1 MDKTRNRR
9 GCAFGALAKGS
20 AAHSGIEGREKHFL
34 NSERCNAVME
44 STAPASTINVVKGRH
59 IYRQVT
65 RHKYLV
71 MISLAAMLAF
81 TLTLDISLGPA
92 RLSLWEVVTTIIRPG
107 SAEVTTRVI
116 VWDIRMP
123 MALMAVIVGASLA
136 IAGAEMQTILNN
148 PLASPFTLGISAAAG
163 FGAALALVLGVSV
176 IPFAGIFLVSVNAF
190 VFAMLA
196 SLVIYV
202 LSTLRGVTVE
212 TIVLL
217 GIALLFLFSSLLALL
232 QYIASEQ
239 ALQQVVF
246 WTLGSLVKATWPKI
260 GIAAAVL
267 LVTTP
272 LFVRQV
278 WTLTAL
284 RLGEEKA
291 LSLGINVKKLRLQAL
306 ICISVLAA
314 AAVAFVG
321 TIGFVGLVGPHV
333 ARMLVGEDQRFFL
346 PMSAITGAILL
357 SAASIVSKAITPG
370 AIFPI
375 GIITSLVGVPFF
387 VSLILAKR
395 RQIW

>member
-1 MDKTRNRR
+1 MLIDRVKSPSVDSSSEADVTR
-9 GCAFGALAKGS
+9 
-20 AAHSGIEGREKHFL
+20 GRQ
-34 NSERCNAVME
+34 
-44 STAPASTINVVKGRH
+44 
-59 IYRQVT
+59 IYRQIT
-65 RHKYLV
+65 GRKYLV
-71 MISLAAMLAF
+71 MAGLGLALAF
-81 TLTLDISLGPA
+81 TFILDISLGPA
-92 RLSLWEVVTTIIRPG
+92 RLGLMDVASTIVNPG

-123 MALMAVIVGASLA
+123 IALMAVVVGAALA

-176 IPFAGIFLVSVNAF
+176 IPIAGIYLVSVNAF
-190 VFAMLA
+190 FFAVLA
-196 SLVIYV
+196 SMVIYV
-202 LSTLRGVTVE
+202 LSSLRGVTVE
-212 TIVLL
+212 TVVLL
-217 GIALLFLFSSLLALL
+217 GIALVFLFSSLLALL

-260 GIAAAVL
+260 GIGIAVL

-284 RLGEEKA
+284 RLGDEKA
-291 LSLGINVKKLRLQAL
+291 LSMGINVRKLRLQVL
-306 ICISVLAA
+306 ISVSVLAA

-357 SAASIVSKAITPG
+357 SAASIVSKSITPG

-387 VSLILAKR
+387 LSLILAKR
-395 RQIW
+395 RQLW

>member
-1 MDKTRNRR
+1 
-9 GCAFGALAKGS
+9 
-20 AAHSGIEGREKHFL
+20 
-34 NSERCNAVME
+34 ME

>member
-1 MDKTRNRR
+1 MLIDRVKSPSADAGR
-9 GCAFGALAKGS
+9 G
-20 AAHSGIEGREKHFL
+20 RQ
-34 NSERCNAVME
+34 
-44 STAPASTINVVKGRH
+44 
-59 IYRQVT
+59 IYRQIT
-65 RHKYLV
+65 GRKYLV
-71 MISLAAMLAF
+71 MAALMSALGF
-81 TLTLDISLGPA
+81 TFILDISLGPA
-92 RLSLWEVVTTIIRPG
+92 RLGLMDVASTILNPG

-123 MALMAVIVGASLA
+123 IALMAVVVGAALA

-176 IPFAGIFLVSVNAF
+176 IPIAGIYLISVNAF
-190 VFAMLA
+190 FFAVLA
-196 SLVIYV
+196 SMIIYV
-202 LSTLRGVTVE
+202 LSSLRGVTVE
-212 TIVLL
+212 TVVLL
-217 GIALLFLFSSLLALL
+217 GIALVFLFSSLLALL

-260 GIAAAVL
+260 GIGIAVL

-272 LFVRQV
+272 VFVRQV

-284 RLGEEKA
+284 RLGDEKA
-291 LSLGINVKKLRLQAL
+291 LSMGINVKKLRLQVL
-306 ICISVLAA
+306 ISVSVLAA

-357 SAASIVSKAITPG
+357 SAASIVSKSIIPG

-387 VSLILAKR
+387 LSLILAKR
-395 RQIW
+395 RQLW

>member
-1 MDKTRNRR
+1 MLIDRVKSPNADALNTADAGR
-9 GCAFGALAKGS
+9 G
-20 AAHSGIEGREKHFL
+20 RQ
-34 NSERCNAVME
+34 
-44 STAPASTINVVKGRH
+44 
-59 IYRQVT
+59 IYREIT
-65 RHKYLV
+65 GRKYLV
-71 MISLAAMLAF
+71 MAALMIALAF
-81 TLTLDISLGPA
+81 TFILDISLGPA
-92 RLSLWEVVTTIIRPG
+92 RLGLMEVASTIVNPG

-123 MALMAVIVGASLA
+123 IALMAVVVGAALA

-176 IPFAGIFLVSVNAF
+176 IPIAGIYLVSVNAF
-190 VFAMLA
+190 FFAVLA
-196 SLVIYV
+196 SMIIYV
-202 LSTLRGVTVE
+202 LSSLRGVTVE
-212 TIVLL
+212 TVVLL
-217 GIALLFLFSSLLALL
+217 GIALVFLFSSLLALL

-260 GIAAAVL
+260 GIGIAVL

-272 LFVRQV
+272 VFVRQV

-284 RLGEEKA
+284 RLGDEKA
-291 LSLGINVKKLRLQAL
+291 LSMGINVKKLRLQVL
-306 ICISVLAA
+306 ISVSVLAA

-333 ARMLVGEDQRFFL
+333 ARILVGEDQRFFL

-357 SAASIVSKAITPG
+357 SAASIVSKSITPG

-387 VSLILAKR
+387 LSLILAKR
-395 RQIW
+395 RQLW

>member
-1 MDKTRNRR
+1 MAIDSTDVQAAGELTVTR
-9 GCAFGALAKGS
+9 
-20 AAHSGIEGREKHFL
+20 
-34 NSERCNAVME
+34 
-44 STAPASTINVVKGRH
+44 GRH
-59 IYRQVT
+59 IYRQIT
-65 RHKYLV
+65 GRKYITMACLV
-71 MISLAAMLAF
+71 ATLCASLV
-81 TLTLDISLGPA
+81 LDISLGPA
-92 RLSLWEVVTTIIRPG
+92 RLGLWEVVSTIFMPG
-107 SAEVTTRVI
+107 SAEVSTRVI

-123 MALMAVIVGASLA
+123 IALMAVAVGAALS

-163 FGAALALVLGVSV
+163 FGAALALVLGLSV
-176 IPFAGIFLVSVNAF
+176 IPFAGVFLVSANAF
-190 VFAMLA
+190 VFAIIA
-196 SLVIYV
+196 SMIIFF
-202 LSTLRGVTVE
+202 LSGLRGVTIE
-212 TIVLL
+212 TMVLL
-217 GIALLFLFSSLLALL
+217 GIALVFLFSSLLALL

-260 GIAAAVL
+260 GIACAVL
-267 LVTTP
+267 LITIP
-272 LFVRQV
+272 LFVKQV

-284 RLGEEKA
+284 RLGDDKA
-291 LSLGINVKKLRLQAL
+291 HSLGINVRKVRLQVL
-306 ICISVLAA
+306 IAVSILAA

-357 SAASIVSKAITPG
+357 SASSIVSKMITPG

-387 VSLILAKR
+387 LSLILAKR
-395 RQIW
+395 RQLW

>member
-1 MDKTRNRR
+1 MTTDRT
-9 GCAFGALAKGS
+9 ATDQTATIQASDQTTAKGRRIY
-20 AAHSGIEGREKHFL
+20 HQITGR
-34 NSERCNAVME
+34 
-44 STAPASTINVVKGRH
+44 
-59 IYRQVT
+59 
-65 RHKYLV
+65 KYLV
-71 MISLAAMLAF
+71 MASLALALVF
-81 TLTLDISLGPA
+81 TLVLDISLGPA
-92 RLSLWEVVTTIIRPG
+92 RLGLWEVASTILMPNSAPITTQ
-107 SAEVTTRVI
+107 VI

-123 MALMAVIVGASLA
+123 IAIMAVLVGAALS

-163 FGAALALVLGVSV
+163 FGAALALVLGVSI

-190 VFAMLA
+190 FFAMLA
-196 SLVIYV
+196 SMAIFF
-202 LSTLRGVTVE
+202 LSSLRGVTIQTV
-212 TIVLL
+212 VLL
-217 GIALLFLFSSLLALL
+217 GIALVFLFSSLLALL

-260 GIAAAVL
+260 GIGICVL
-267 LVTTP
+267 LVTFP
-272 LFVRQV
+272 LFVKHV

-284 RLGEEKA
+284 RLGDDKA
-291 LSLGINVKKLRLQAL
+291 QSLGINVQRLRLQVL
-306 ICISVLAA
+306 ISVSLLAA

-321 TIGFVGLVGPHV
+321 TIGFIGLVGPHV

-357 SAASIVSKAITPG
+357 SAASIVSKMITPG

-387 VSLILAKR
+387 VSLILTRR
-395 RQIW
+395 RQLW

>member
-1 MDKTRNRR
+1 MKSPSADAGR
-9 GCAFGALAKGS
+9 G
-20 AAHSGIEGREKHFL
+20 RQ
-34 NSERCNAVME
+34 
-44 STAPASTINVVKGRH
+44 
-59 IYRQVT
+59 IYRQIT
-65 RHKYLV
+65 GRKYLV
-71 MISLAAMLAF
+71 MAALMSALGF
-81 TLTLDISLGPA
+81 TFILDISLGPA
-92 RLSLWEVVTTIIRPG
+92 RLGLMDVASTILNPG

-123 MALMAVIVGASLA
+123 IALMAVVVGAALA

-176 IPFAGIFLVSVNAF
+176 IPIAGIYLISVNAF
-190 VFAMLA
+190 FFAVLA
-196 SLVIYV
+196 SMIIYV
-202 LSTLRGVTVE
+202 LSSLRGVTVE
-212 TIVLL
+212 TVVLL
-217 GIALLFLFSSLLALL
+217 GIALVFLFSSLLALL

-260 GIAAAVL
+260 GIGIAVL

-272 LFVRQV
+272 VFVRQV

-284 RLGEEKA
+284 RLGDEKA
-291 LSLGINVKKLRLQAL
+291 LSMGINVKKLRLQVL
-306 ICISVLAA
+306 ISVSVLAA

-357 SAASIVSKAITPG
+357 SAASIVSKSIIPG

-387 VSLILAKR
+387 LSLILAKR
-395 RQIW
+395 RQLW

>member
-1 MDKTRNRR
+1 MATEQAAAPSSGDLAANR
-9 GCAFGALAKGS
+9 
-20 AAHSGIEGREKHFL
+20 GRQ
-34 NSERCNAVME
+34 
-44 STAPASTINVVKGRH
+44 
-59 IYRQVT
+59 IYRQIT
-65 RHKYLV
+65 GRKYLIMAGLV
-71 MISLAAMLAF
+71 A
-81 TLTLDISLGPA
+81 TLCGTLILDISLGPA
-92 RLSLWEVVTTIIRPG
+92 RLGLAEVISTILRPG
-107 SAEVTTRVI
+107 SAEVSTRVI

-123 MALMAVIVGASLA
+123 IALMAVAVGAALS

-163 FGAALALVLGVSV
+163 FGAALALVLGLSV
-176 IPFAGIFLVSVNAF
+176 VPFAGVFLVSGNAF
-190 VFAMLA
+190 VFAMVA
-196 SLVIYV
+196 SMTIFV
-202 LSTLRGVTVE
+202 LSGLRGVTIE
-212 TIVLL
+212 TMVLL
-217 GIALLFLFSSLLALL
+217 GIALVFLFSSLLALL

-260 GIAAAVL
+260 GIAIAVL
-267 LVTTP
+267 AITTP
-272 LFVRQV
+272 LFVKHV

-284 RLGEEKA
+284 RLGDDKA
-291 LSLGINVKKLRLQAL
+291 HSLGINVRKLRLQVL
-306 ICISVLAA
+306 ISVSILAA

-357 SAASIVSKAITPG
+357 SAASIVSKMITPG

-387 VSLILAKR
+387 LSLILAKR
-395 RQIW
+395 RQLW

>member
-1 MDKTRNRR
+1 MNADQGAMPPAGAITAAQGRR
-9 GCAFGALAKGS
+9 
-20 AAHSGIEGREKHFL
+20 
-34 NSERCNAVME
+34 
-44 STAPASTINVVKGRH
+44 
-59 IYRQVT
+59 IYRQIT
-65 RHKYLV
+65 GRKYLI
-71 MISLAAMLAF
+71 MACLAIVLAC
-81 TLTLDISLGPA
+81 TLVLDISLGPA
-92 RLSLWEVVTTIIRPG
+92 RLSLWEVVSTIFIPG
-107 SAEVTTRVI
+107 SAELTTRVI

-123 MALMAVIVGASLA
+123 IALMAVLVGAALS

-163 FGAALALVLGVSV
+163 FGAALALVLGLSI
-176 IPFAGIFLVSVNAF
+176 IPFAGIFLVSANAF
-190 VFAMLA
+190 VFAMIA
-196 SLVIYV
+196 SMTIFV
-202 LSTLRGVTVE
+202 LSGLRGVTVE
-212 TIVLL
+212 TMVLL
-217 GIALLFLFSSLLALL
+217 GIALVFLFSSLLALM

-260 GIAAAVL
+260 GIAALVL

-272 LFVRQV
+272 LFVKRV

-284 RLGEEKA
+284 RLGDDKA
-291 LSLGINVKKLRLQAL
+291 HSLGINVRKLRLQVL
-306 ICISVLAA
+306 ISVSILAA

-346 PMSAITGAILL
+346 PMSAICGAILL
-357 SAASIVSKAITPG
+357 SAASIVSKMITPG

-387 VSLILAKR
+387 LSLILAKR
-395 RQIW
+395 RQLW